1 MRRYITPILM
11 LFGLLMCTAGA
22 FADNQNQAQ
31 TKAQR
36 EAEMK
41 SVSGQI
47 LKTCKQAPTNDK
59 PSIPN
64 GMQASK
70 DDMIAAMH
78 AVKAYNAKGY
88 AYLGCLDKL
97 QASWGKDVTPT
108 QKEIIAIFHNKVV
121 KDMQDVAELFNEALR
136 AFKGRSSD

>member
-1 MRRYITPILM
+1 MRRYTTPVLM
-11 LFGLLMCTAGA
+11 LLGLLLCTAA
-22 FADNQNQAQ
+22 ATADDQNQAQ
-31 TKAQR
+31 TQAQQ

-47 LKTCKQAPTNDK
+47 LKTCKQAPTSEK

-70 DDMIAAMH
+70 DDMISAMN

-88 AYLGCLDKL
+88 AYLSCLDKL

-108 QKEIIAIFHNKVV
+108 QKEIIAIFHNRVV
-121 KDMQDVAELFNEALR
+121 KDMQDVAELFNQALR
-136 AFKGRSSD
+136 AYKGRSSD